1 MRTYEALYI
10 INPTLEDDAIQT
22 ITKEVEALVTNQGGE
37 IVRSEIWGRRKLAYT
52 VKKFT
57 DGCFVL
63 LRFTA
68 KPEFIQ
74 KLESQFKLN
83 ESFLRYLIVYFDD
96 QKLKLEAEQLRRN
109 LEEAKNAANRNRD
122 EDDDDDEP
130 VPAGRR
136 QRHDDDDD

>member
-22 ITKEVEALVTNQGGE
+22 IVKEVEALVENHGGA

-63 LRFTA
+63 LRYTGS
-68 KPEFIQ
+68 PEFVQ
-74 KLESQFKLN
+74 KIESLFKLN
-83 ESFLRYLIVYFDD
+83 ESILRYLIVLFDE
-96 QKLKLEAEQLRRN
+96 QKLKLEAEQQRRN
-109 LEEAKNAANRNRD
+109 LEEMRNAANRSR
-122 EDDDDDEP
+122 DDDDDDDDP
-130 VPAGRR
+130 IPSGRR
-136 QRHDDDDD
+136 SRDDDED

>member
-22 ITKEVEALVTNQGGE
+22 IVNEVEALVTNQGGA
-37 IVRSEIWGRRKLAYT
+37 IVRSEIWGRRKLAYI
-52 VKKFT
+52 VKKHT

-68 KPEFIQ
+68 NPEFVQ
-74 KLESQFKLN
+74 KLETYFKLN
-83 ESFLRYLIVYFDD
+83 ESILRFMVVHFDE
-96 QKLKLEAEQLRRN
+96 QTLKLEAEQQRRN
-109 LEEAKNAANRNRD
+109 LEEMRNAANRSRDDDD
-122 EDDDDDEP
+122 EDDDP

-136 QRHDDDDD
+136 QRDDDED

>member
-22 ITKEVEALVTNQGGE
+22 IVNEVEALVTNQGGA
-37 IVRSEIWGRRKLAYT
+37 IVRSEIWGRRKLAYI
-52 VKKFT
+52 VKKHT

-68 KPEFIQ
+68 NPEFVQ
-74 KLESQFKLN
+74 KIETYFKLN
-83 ESFLRYLIVYFDD
+83 ESILRFMVVHFDE
-96 QKLKLEAEQLRRN
+96 QTLKLEAEQQRRN
-109 LEEAKNAANRNRD
+109 LEEMRNAANRNRD
-122 EDDDDDEP
+122 DDDEDDDP

-136 QRHDDDDD
+136 QRDDDED

>member
-22 ITKEVEALVTNQGGE
+22 IVKEVETLVTNQGGT
-37 IVRSEIWGRRKLAYT
+37 IVRSEIWGRRRLAYT

-57 DGCFVL
+57 DGCYVL

-68 KPEFIQ
+68 KPEFVQ
-74 KLESQFKLN
+74 KIETHFKLN

-96 QKLKLEAEQLRRN
+96 QLLKLEAEQQRRN
-109 LEEAKNAANRNRD
+109 LEEMRNAANRSRD
-122 EDDDDDEP
+122 DDDDDDEP

-136 QRHDDDDD
+136 RERDEDED

>member
-10 INPTLEDDAIQT
+10 VNPTLEDDAIQT
-22 ITKEVEALVTNQGGE
+22 IVKEVEALVTNQGGA

-57 DGCFVL
+57 DGFYVL

-68 KPEFIQ
+68 SPEFIQ
-74 KLESQFKLN
+74 KLETTFKLN
-83 ESFLRYLIVYFDD
+83 ESFLRYLIVHFDE
-96 QKLKLEAEQLRRN
+96 QTLKLEAEQQRRN
-109 LEEAKNAANRNRD
+109 LEEARNAANRSRD
-122 EDDDDDEP
+122 DDDDDDEP

-136 QRHDDDDD
+136 QRDDDED

>member
-22 ITKEVEALVTNQGGE
+22 IVKEVEALVTNQGGA
-37 IVRSEIWGRRKLAYT
+37 IVRSEIWGRRKLAYI
-52 VKKFT
+52 VKKHT

-68 KPEFIQ
+68 KPEFVQ
-74 KLESQFKLN
+74 KIETYFKLN
-83 ESFLRYLIVYFDD
+83 ESILRYLTVYFDD
-96 QKLKLEAEQLRRN
+96 QTLKLEAEQQRRN
-109 LEEAKNAANRNRD
+109 LEEMRNAANRSRDD
-122 EDDDDDEP
+122 EDDDDDP

-136 QRHDDDDD
+136 QRDDDED

>member
-22 ITKEVEALVTNQGGE
+22 IVNEVEALVTNQGGA
-37 IVRSEIWGRRKLAYT
+37 IVRSEIWGRRKLAYI
-52 VKKFT
+52 VKKHT

-68 KPEFIQ
+68 NPEFVQ
-74 KLESQFKLN
+74 KIETYFKLN
-83 ESFLRYLIVYFDD
+83 ESILRFMVVHFDE
-96 QKLKLEAEQLRRN
+96 QTLKLEAEQQRRN
-109 LEEAKNAANRNRD
+109 LEEMRNAANRSRDDDD
-122 EDDDDDEP
+122 EDDDP

-136 QRHDDDDD
+136 QRDDDED